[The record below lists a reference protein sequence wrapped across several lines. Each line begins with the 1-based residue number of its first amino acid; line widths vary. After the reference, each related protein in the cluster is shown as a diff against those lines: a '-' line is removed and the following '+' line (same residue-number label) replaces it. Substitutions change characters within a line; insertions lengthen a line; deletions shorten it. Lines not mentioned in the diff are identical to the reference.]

1 MKKEVLNMMNI
12 SEIFGPV
19 IQGEGASAGFPAF
32 FIRMSKCN
40 LMCGG
45 HNGSLMK
52 EGKATWYCDSESVW
66 KEGAPWKPEQIV
78 DFMEKEGELA
88 NILKGTTHVILTGGE
103 PTLPENK
110 EAIIELIEY
119 IQSQFPDATPF
130 YELETNG
137 TIRTDGF
144 YDRYIDQVNCSVKL
158 SNSGMIKSRRIN
170 PDVLEEISMHRNA
183 WFKMVISDETDWDEI
198 VKDFLPYIRK
208 NQIMLMPAGSNSEEL
223 KMPFQTVWNIACRE
237 NVRVCGR
244 YQIWAWEMTTGI

>member
-1 MKKEVLNMMNI
+1 MMNI

-137 TIRTDGF
+137 TTYTEGF

-158 SNSGMIKSRRIN
+158 SNSGMIKARRIN
-170 PDVLEEISMHRNA
+170 PEALEEISMHNNA
-183 WFKMVISDETDWDEI
+183 WFKIVISEKSDYDEI
-198 VKDFLPYIRK
+198 KEDFSKYIRHD
-208 NQIMLMPAGSNSEEL
+208 QVILMPAGGTTEEL
-223 KMPFQTVWNIACRE
+223 KKPMQVVWELACEHNLRA
-237 NVRVCGR
+237 CGR
-244 YQIWAWEMTTGI
+244 LQVWTFEDLHGV